1 MAMIRH
7 SFDKD
12 VLFEGNSS
20 VKKIILNRPQKL
32 NCINH
37 HMISEMTKKLKAY
50 EVDPEVKVV
59 VLKGNG
65 KAFCAGGDVV
75 ASYICMVAGH
85 WSHGANTYKKS
96 LILDY
101 VVATYGKPVVALI
114 DGIVMGAGA
123 GLSMHGAFK
132 IVTENTV
139 FAMPETAIGH
149 FVDVGASHFLSRLPG
164 FFGEYLGL
172 AGTRI
177 RGEDMVACGLATHF
191 VLSKDLHLVE
201 SALDEVTS
209 SDTDKISKIISKFE
223 HKPNVKQV
231 GVYSRLEIINK
242 CFSRKTVEEILSSLE
257 IEAGNRTDKWVLEAI
272 KSMKAASPISLK
284 ISLKSWEPA
293 RLELVSDE
301 MVGQYFS
308 RVDEDDWESLQ
319 LPARSSSVESE
330 AVNVAEKWIL
340 EAIKSMKVASPTS
353 LKISLKSW
361 EPARLLKLVSDE
373 MFDRYSSRV
382 DEDDWESLQLPAS

>member
-1 MAMIRH
+1 
-7 SFDKD
+7 
-12 VLFEGNSS
+12 
-20 VKKIILNRPQKL
+20 
-32 NCINH
+32 
-37 HMISEMTKKLKAY
+37 MTKKLKAY
-50 EVDPEVKVV
+50 EIDPEVKVV

-114 DGIVMGAGA
+114 EGIVMGAGA

-223 HKPNVKQV
+223 HKPNVKQD

-242 CFSRKTVEEILSSLE
+242 CFSRKTVEEILSSL
-257 IEAGNRTDKWVLEAI
+257 IEAGNRADKWVLEAI

-284 ISLKSWEPA
+284 ISLKSGIRAMLLDKDENPKWEPA

-301 MVGQYFS
+301 MVGRYFS

-319 LPARSSSVESE
+319 LPARSSSVD
-330 AVNVAEKWIL
+330 V
-340 EAIKSMKVASPTS
+340 MRP
-353 LKISLKSW
+353 
-361 EPARLLKLVSDE
+361 KL
-373 MFDRYSSRV
+373 
-382 DEDDWESLQLPAS
+382 

>member
-12 VLFEGNSS
+12 VNQAHALSIFISLLPHFLAISNQKRFAAESNAQAVLFEGNSS

-50 EVDPEVKVV
+50 EIDPEVKVV

-75 ASYICMVAGH
+75 ASYIYMVAGH
-85 WSHGANTYKKS
+85 WSHGANTYKKN

-172 AGTRI
+172 TGTTI

-223 HKPNVKQV
+223 HKPNVKED

-257 IEAGNRTDKWVLEAI
+257 SEAGNRADKWVLEAI

-293 RLELVSDE
+293 RLELASDE

-319 LPARSSSVESE
+319 LPARSSSVD
-330 AVNVAEKWIL
+330 V
-340 EAIKSMKVASPTS
+340 MRP
-353 LKISLKSW
+353 
-361 EPARLLKLVSDE
+361 KL
-373 MFDRYSSRV
+373 
-382 DEDDWESLQLPAS
+382 

>member
-12 VLFEGNSS
+12 VDQVLFQGNSY

-50 EVDPEVKVV
+50 EIDPEVKVV

-75 ASYICMVAGH
+75 ASYIYMVAGH
-85 WSHGANTYKKS
+85 WSYGANTYKKK

-101 VVATYGKPVVALI
+101 AVATYGKPVVALI

-164 FFGEYLGL
+164 FLGEYLGL
-172 AGTRI
+172 AGTTI
-177 RGEDMVACGLATHF
+177 RGEGMVACGLATHF

-209 SDTDKISKIISKFE
+209 SDTNKISKIISKFE
-223 HKPNVKQV
+223 HKPNVKRD

-257 IEAGNRTDKWVLEAI
+257 IEAGNRADKWVLEAI
-272 KSMKAASPISLK
+272 KSMKAGSPISLK
-284 ISLKSWEPA
+284 ISLKSIREGRMQTLDQCLAREYNIFCHIMRRTVSIDFFEGIRAMFLDKDENPKWEPA

-319 LPARSSSVESE
+319 LPARSSSVD
-330 AVNVAEKWIL
+330 IL
-340 EAIKSMKVASPTS
+340 RP
-353 LKISLKSW
+353 
-361 EPARLLKLVSDE
+361 RL
-373 MFDRYSSRV
+373 
-382 DEDDWESLQLPAS
+382 

>member
-7 SFDKD
+7 SFVKD
-12 VLFEGNSS
+12 VNQVLFEGNSY

-50 EVDPEVKVV
+50 EIDPEVKVV

-75 ASYICMVAGH
+75 ASYISMVAGH
-85 WSHGANTYKKS
+85 WSHGGHTYKKN
-96 LILDY
+96 LILY
-101 VVATYGKPVVALI
+101 FVVATYGKPVVALI

-123 GLSMHGAFK
+123 GLSMNGAFK

-139 FAMPETAIGH
+139 FAMPETIIGH

-164 FFGEYLGL
+164 FF
-172 AGTRI
+172 GTRI

-209 SDTDKISKIISKFE
+209 SDTNKISEIISKFE
-223 HKPNVKQV
+223 HKPNVKQD
-231 GVYSRLEIINK
+231 GVFSRLEIINK

-257 IEAGNRTDKWVLEAI
+257 IEAGNRADKWVLEAI

-284 ISLKSWEPA
+284 ISLKSIREGRVQELDQCLAREYNIFCHIMRRTVSIDFFEGVRAMLLDKDENPKWEPA

-301 MVGQYFS
+301 MVGQCFS
-308 RVDEDDWESLQ
+308 SVGEDDWESLQ
-319 LPARSSSVESE
+319 LPARSSSVD
-330 AVNVAEKWIL
+330 I
-340 EAIKSMKVASPTS
+340 MRP
-353 LKISLKSW
+353 KI
-361 EPARLLKLVSDE
+361 
-373 MFDRYSSRV
+373 
-382 DEDDWESLQLPAS
+382 